1 MPMSKRW
8 WTAPLACAATLL
20 LAVAEARA
28 LRHVDTSGRWIGLAL
43 VVVTLVAGTSV
54 VHRRWYPD
62 QLASCALLAPL
73 LAQTWHSPAW
83 AMVVWAAPS
92 LGIGALIVGRSARL
106 HRMSV
111 LTWIT
116 TVLSVLTFLAH
127 LTLVN
132 RYLVIRC
139 GRFCP
144 QLHPLLLAHRPD
156 VIVVLRLVLG
166 TVATLWVVSTLR
178 AHPMERVPMMAAV
191 GTIVA
196 VTLSPDWLLTM
207 QVADW
212 GSVAMAVV
220 ASIGLV
226 VAVARDATLDFAQFA
241 LRQRVRA
248 ASRAVGTDRD
258 HTVEALLR
266 DACRDPRLRL
276 LYPSTNGT
284 FLDVRGEVVELE
296 PWEAVV
302 RLTRHDAVVAVLATD
317 DAARIGGVLTPQL
330 LLAIENEGLLVQ
342 SQALLAELQKS
353 RERLVASADET
364 RHRLERDLHD
374 GAQQRLLAIA
384 LMLRSADME
393 DSTRS
398 AAMDEATAAL
408 DELRRIARGLYPVSL
423 DKVGLVAALESYLDE
438 APVAVELDVGP
449 LLATRSQATDRTGYR
464 IVRTFV
470 EAAAGRQATVVTVH
484 VTESDHRLVVEL
496 EHDGSAIDDM
506 LDLDDRVGALG
517 GHWSYAVRDGHQV
530 ATAVLPCG

>member
-1 MPMSKRW
+1 MRMSKRW
-8 WTAPLACAATLL
+8 RTAPLACAASLL
-20 LAVAEARA
+20 LAVAEARS
-28 LRHVDTSGRWIGLAL
+28 LQHVEKFGRWIGVAL

-54 VHRRWYPD
+54 VHRHWYPD
-62 QLASCALLAPL
+62 QLAASALIAPL

-106 HRMSV
+106 HRMSA
-111 LTWIT
+111 LAWIT
-116 TVLSVLTFLAH
+116 TALSVLTFLAH
-127 LTLVN
+127 LT
-132 RYLVIRC
+132 LVIRC

-144 QLHPLLLAHRPD
+144 QLHPLLVAHRPD
-156 VIVVLRLVLG
+156 VIMVMRLALG
-166 TVATLWVVSTLR
+166 TFATLWAVSALR
-178 AHPMERVPMMAAV
+178 AHPEERIPTMAAA
-191 GTIVA
+191 GTVVA
-196 VTLSPDWLLTM
+196 VSLSPDWLLTM
-207 QVADW
+207 QLADRA
-212 GSVAMAVV
+212 SVALAVV
-220 ASIGLV
+220 ASIGVV
-226 VAVARDATLDFAQFA
+226 VAVAHDATLDLAQLA
-241 LRQRVRA
+241 LRQRLRA

-276 LYPSTNGT
+276 LYPSTNGS

-302 RLTRHDAVVAVLATD
+302 RLTRHDAVVAVLATY
-317 DAARIGGVLTPQL
+317 DAPSIATVLTPQL
-330 LLAIENEGLLVQ
+330 VLAIENEGLLVQ
-342 SQALLAELQKS
+342 SQALLAELQRS

-364 RHRLERDLHD
+364 RHQLERDLHD

-384 LMLRSADME
+384 LMLRSADMD

-398 AAMDEATAAL
+398 AAMDEAAVAL

-449 LLATRSQATDRTGYR
+449 LLGARSQATDRTGYR

-484 VTESDHRLVVEL
+484 LSESDHRLVVEL

-517 GHWSYAVRDGHQV
+517 GYWSYAVRDGHQV